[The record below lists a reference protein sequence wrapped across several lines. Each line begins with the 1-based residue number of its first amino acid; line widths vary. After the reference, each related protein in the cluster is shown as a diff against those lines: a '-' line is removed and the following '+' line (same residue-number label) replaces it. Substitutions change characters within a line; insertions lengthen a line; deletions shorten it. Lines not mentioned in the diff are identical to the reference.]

1 MLSLHELRVPRPTTT
16 TRGGVVSGDLILALH
31 PDRVE
36 KVEFILYTCPPN
48 SVTEDKLALDEW
60 QERVAYI
67 QEDLMWLL
75 KLPHD
80 KCVKYNE
87 LQFLH

>member
-1 MLSLHELRVPRPTTT
+1 MLSLHELRVKRPTK
-16 TRGGVVSGDLILALH
+16 TRGGVISDEEILALH

-36 KVEFILYTCPPN
+36 DIQFIPYTCPPCN
-48 SVTEDKLALDEW
+48 GREDKLSVDEW

-80 KCVKYNE
+80 KYVT
-87 LQFLH
+87 